1 MLGKVAGGLA
11 ALGLIGGVG
20 SVAWHDGSATVKVK
34 DSNGVTHSTTLE
46 GSGQKMSCPSGTQ
59 DKVAKIVE
67 EAGRIKI
74 TLESVNP
81 NVEPARYDG
90 LVDAYNAEIGEYNA
104 ILKADCE
111 PA

>member
-34 DSNGVTHSTTLE
+34 DSNGVSHSTSLSFD
-46 GSGQKMSCPSGTQ
+46 GAKYSCPAGEK
-59 DKVAKIVE
+59 DKLEPFVE

-74 TLESVNP
+74 TLEGVNEYANP
-81 NVEPARYDG
+81 SRYNQ
-90 LVDAYNAEIGEYNA
+90 LVDAYNAQIHQYNA
-104 ILKADCE
+104 TLESDCDN
-111 PA
+111 A